1 MDILTPVGILAS
13 KLGQLGRFVLGKTP
27 PAGREP
33 CPYRPAHVADAGWQY
48 NTDLIGSSSFA
59 NRILKDNGTAAAR
72 AVESP
77 TMVALVNT
85 LDSIPRRPSEFA
97 SAAQMAS
104 QATETFPTRI
114 SSVSSAPATG
124 NSPADSVPK
133 AAVATVET
141 ETVKPAE
148 ASSLPARKT
157 ECR

>member
-48 NTDLIGSSSFA
+48 NADPTAAPAFA
-59 NRILKDNGTAAAR
+59 SRVRVDNGTAAAR

-104 QATETFPTRI
+104 QATDTLPTRI
-114 SSVSSAPATG
+114 GSVSSAPATAS
-124 NSPADSVPK
+124 SPANSVPK
-133 AAVATVET
+133 AAVVTVEA
-141 ETVKPAE
+141 EPVKPAE
-148 ASSLPARKT
+148 SSSLPARKT